1 MKNLKNIQ
9 ESDKT
14 FSWKRQ
20 QQNRKGEQNLKYI
33 SVSTLMKKKFTFDVF
48 ARVGE

>member
-20 QQNRKGEQNLKYI
+20 QQSRKGEQNLK
-33 SVSTLMKKKFTFDVF
+33 LFRTFLF
-48 ARVGE
+48 QL